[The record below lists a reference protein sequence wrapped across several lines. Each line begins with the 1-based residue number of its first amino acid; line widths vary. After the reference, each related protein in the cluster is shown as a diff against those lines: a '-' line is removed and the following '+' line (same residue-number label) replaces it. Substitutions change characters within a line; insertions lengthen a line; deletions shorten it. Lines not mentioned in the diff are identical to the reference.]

1 MSTFRAALRIAARHP
16 IYIGIYL
23 VGLSLMGLLVMTSAV
38 GDATLAEHDSFDAH
52 VAIVDRDGSAL
63 SRALRDVVA
72 EDGQVVEVGDSEFA
86 LQDALATSQADC
98 IVVVPE
104 GFGESFAQAAREGGE
119 LPALEM
125 ASGTRQD
132 TAALVEAE
140 LSSWM
145 RLMGAG
151 MALRPDASVAEV
163 AQDVADASGE
173 RAETR
178 VVADE
183 QASSGADVLGSYLSF
198 SSYAL
203 CSSVIVCAGVVFCS
217 LGGRQVRRRTL
228 AGPVPERAVAVG
240 SLAAGVVMA
249 LVAWAVVCGVGIA
262 GLMPRLSDLAASQIA
277 LATLPM
283 LAYALV
289 PLALAF
295 LLSQLSASEQA
306 INAIGNIFG
315 MVMSFLGGA
324 WVPLDV
330 VGEGV
335 QAAARLCPCFWMT
348 DAIGSALTV
357 PDAARIAADIAIVC
371 LFAAA
376 LAAVGMVVGR
386 ARRQARSL

>member
-178 VVADE
+178 VVAD
-183 QASSGADVLGSYLSF
+183 
-198 SSYAL
+198 
-203 CSSVIVCAGVVFCS
+203 
-217 LGGRQVRRRTL
+217 
-228 AGPVPERAVAVG
+228 
-240 SLAAGVVMA
+240 
-249 LVAWAVVCGVGIA
+249 
-262 GLMPRLSDLAASQIA
+262 
-277 LATLPM
+277 
-283 LAYALV
+283 
-289 PLALAF
+289 
-295 LLSQLSASEQA
+295 
-306 INAIGNIFG
+306 
-315 MVMSFLGGA
+315 
-324 WVPLDV
+324 
-330 VGEGV
+330 
-335 QAAARLCPCFWMT
+335 
-348 DAIGSALTV
+348 
-357 PDAARIAADIAIVC
+357 
-371 LFAAA
+371 
-376 LAAVGMVVGR
+376 
-386 ARRQARSL
+386 